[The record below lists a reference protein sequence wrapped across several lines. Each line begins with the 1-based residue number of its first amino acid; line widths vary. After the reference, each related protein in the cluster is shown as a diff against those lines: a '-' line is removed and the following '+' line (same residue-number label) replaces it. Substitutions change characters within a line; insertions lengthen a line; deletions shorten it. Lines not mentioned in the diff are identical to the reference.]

1 MTDSNGAFTLLLS
14 TLIFNR
20 LLLFFIVKVLL
31 LIEMSKFVVRT
42 SGDGQESKLLE
53 RQQSEAAEASLAK
66 TSNNEDIKNLGKK
79 LLSNHLR
86 KGSSS
91 STTDQQHLLLLDPS
105 DDASNHISSLPQVE
119 PKGRKI
125 YLIPK
130 LSQRFS
136 EKMNTSISL
145 NRKKLKL
152 VPVEPYTVIRIIE
165 FIFMSCTR
173 FLIFSDSF

>member
-1 MTDSNGAFTLLLS
+1 
-14 TLIFNR
+14 
-20 LLLFFIVKVLL
+20 
-31 LIEMSKFVVRT
+31 MSKFVVRT

-66 TSNNEDIKNLGKK
+66 ASNNEDIKNLGKK
-79 LLSNHLR
+79 LLSNHL
-86 KGSSS
+86 
-91 STTDQQHLLLLDPS
+91 HLWNPS
-105 DDASNHISSLPQVE
+105 DDASNHVSLPLVE

-152 VPVEPYTVIRIIE
+152 VPVEPYTVIIE
-165 FIFMSCTR
+165 FIFMSCTH
-173 FLIFSDSF
+173 FLIYSDSF